1 MNPEGDMMTTKP
13 AQDQYQVRD
22 QVQSEIV
29 NRFEA
34 LTGGL
39 SSLVDWA
46 VNTKHLNTDDV
57 NTLEEMRHT
66 LAAMNESFNERTM
79 KDMAEPGDIPTL
91 TLPGQPTGS

>member
-1 MNPEGDMMTTKP
+1 MNPEGDMMTAKATP
-13 AQDQYQVRD
+13 DSYQVRD

-46 VNTKHLNTDDV
+46 MNTKHLNSDDV
-57 NTLEEMRHT
+57 ATLNEMRNTLI
-66 LAAMNESFNERTM
+66 AMIAFNERTM
-79 KDMAEPGDIPTL
+79 SSMAETPSGMATPIQ
-91 TLPGQPTGS
+91 PGQSTG